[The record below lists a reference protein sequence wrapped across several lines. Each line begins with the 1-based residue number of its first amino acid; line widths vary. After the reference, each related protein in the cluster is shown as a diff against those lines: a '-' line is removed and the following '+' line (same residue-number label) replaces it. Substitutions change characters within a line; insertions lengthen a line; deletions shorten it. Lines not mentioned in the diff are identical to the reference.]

1 MPTFAEA
8 EAALKARG
16 YTDANVEEK
25 LAQDIL
31 LAAFARSGRR
41 AQLAI
46 KGGVVMAALTGDIRR
61 TTLDLDVDFVHRS
74 IDDDSIRELVRDL
87 DGVAGVAI
95 DLVGDIVELRQQDY
109 RGKRVFL
116 SLRDETGDTIQAKL
130 DIGVHALPGVEQVE
144 MAFDVGTAAAEPAV
158 LFANSPEQV
167 FVEKL
172 RSLLR
177 LGPISNRG
185 KDVFDMLFLAGRV
198 DRARTLDL
206 IDRCICRDPRMLETD
221 LAGIVRRVRRT
232 FADRNYTA
240 RLAHRRSNWLQIP
253 TSEATSKLLAFL
265 ESLTPSPHA
274 DSEKGAKEPAP

>member
-1 MPTFAEA
+1 M
-8 EAALKARG
+8 
-16 YTDANVEEK
+16 
-25 LAQDIL
+25 
-31 LAAFARSGRR
+31 
-41 AQLAI
+41 
-46 KGGVVMAALTGDIRR
+46 
-61 TTLDLDVDFVHRS
+61 
-74 IDDDSIRELVRDL
+74 
-87 DGVAGVAI
+87 
-95 DLVGDIVELRQQDY
+95 
-109 RGKRVFL
+109 FL

-274 DSEKGAKEPAP
+274 ESAEGAKEPAP